1 MKTLMHSFRL
11 FSRVLLPAA
20 ALWVGATAP
29 GWACSGRIAASPNP
43 VADYN
48 PFDAVDNVKDY
59 RVTVENSGAEA
70 CVFALGFTRIDAGA
84 GAAFAFAIKGVDGA
98 ALTASAPSPPS
109 SGRLVSR
116 ALAPNETFDFTYAV
130 AIPAGQMLAPGH
142 YDQPFELSLT
152 GSAGS
157 APPDGAPPLQT
168 ASLTLSCQVQDFL
181 GINIAG
187 GGTTTTIDFG
197 VLSTGASRRVILEA
211 RSNRKFS
218 LAVSS
223 MKGGALAMEAP
234 YDRWRIPYA
243 TSLNGAAVAMPASLG
258 PFQTTSIAGQSLEAV
273 FTIGDVSNKRAGLYS
288 DEISIEIKPAL

>member
-1 MKTLMHSFRL
+1 MMRLAHLFRL
-11 FSRVLLPAA
+11 FSRALLPAA

-70 CVFALGFTRIDAGA
+70 CVFALGFTRTDAGA

-98 ALTASAPSPPS
+98 ALTASAPSPAS

-187 GGTTTTIDFG
+187 GGTTDDHRFRRAEHG
-197 VLSTGASRRVILEA
+197 RQPPRHSRSAQQPQIQPGGQFHER
-211 RSNRKFS
+211 RGSGD
-218 LAVSS
+218 
-223 MKGGALAMEAP
+223 GGAL
-234 YDRWRIPYA
+234 
-243 TSLNGAAVAMPASLG
+243 
-258 PFQTTSIAGQSLEAV
+258 
-273 FTIGDVSNKRAGLYS
+273 
-288 DEISIEIKPAL
+288 